1 MHESSKNFND
11 RDKQRLECA
20 AAATAAT
27 VEVTPSALRIPT
39 GEPLNMFGPVAWTAF
54 FVEFLYGDATPGLQR
69 DREVLYEEWCQCL
82 LSREELQHSMPDDE
96 EQYVA
101 SSPSRFVRPEILAC
115 MHDGRRRLG
124 MLTGARTYLSRKGF
138 AQDLK
143 LLGRA
148 TVDDIIAAQRSVGD
162 ASASEAMNRPDLRQ
176 SVRVSL
182 KGLLFATANV
192 PGTEG
197 YRVRQR
203 HLGNAMNVLFSPCVL
218 FITLNFAD
226 TRSPIVLMLDEGTNP
241 EQYVSAL
248 VRGTAKAVSA
258 EAKFKA
264 GSAWVLTMD
273 TKSDIRY
280 ISGPMK
286 MVVSL
291 SAPATVAEASA
302 EEEKRLA
309 SSLLPKFSVADSV
322 VINTDGMYCD
332 MIGIVKDMS
341 ERRPVKDS
349 RDACTMTLVDN
360 SSTSAGK
367 VAAIDITL
375 FQDAKAN
382 YDILAE
388 ERKPSAKL

>member
-1 MHESSKNFND
+1 MQLVAEQAQKIAAAEKHVQVECRDGTRINIRDVGGREPAAHLLRSMHESSKNFND

-39 GEPLNMFGPVAWTAF
+39 GEPLNMFGPVAWTAS

-226 TRSPIVLMLDEGTNP
+226 KRSPIVLMLDEGP
-241 EQYVSAL
+241 EDSSGRRSQRVIDL
-248 VRGTAKAVSA
+248 
-258 EAKFKA
+258 F
-264 GSAWVLTMD
+264 
-273 TKSDIRY
+273 SDQIDM
-280 ISGPMK
+280 P
-286 MVVSL
+286 SL
-291 SAPATVAEASA
+291 
-302 EEEKRLA
+302 
-309 SSLLPKFSVADSV
+309 
-322 VINTDGMYCD
+322 
-332 MIGIVKDMS
+332 
-341 ERRPVKDS
+341 
-349 RDACTMTLVDN
+349 
-360 SSTSAGK
+360 
-367 VAAIDITL
+367 
-375 FQDAKAN
+375 
-382 YDILAE
+382 
-388 ERKPSAKL
+388 